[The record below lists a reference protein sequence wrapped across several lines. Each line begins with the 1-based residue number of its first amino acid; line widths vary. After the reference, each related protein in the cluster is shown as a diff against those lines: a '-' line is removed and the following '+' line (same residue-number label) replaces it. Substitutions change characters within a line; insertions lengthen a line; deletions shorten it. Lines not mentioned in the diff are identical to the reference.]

1 MPRVIAAAE
10 KAGALGAFL
19 SGSGSTIAAVTLTR
33 STQSWRSH
41 VARGKIDI
49 ARTIIITTAD
59 NDGAQIKLHQTS
71 ESNFRWVTDLKISN
85 SSPSTSFSDAAVDFA
100 PAILRGILYA
110 LSFIYERIVQLR
122 LYLYRKRIFRERTLG
137 CLVISIGNLT
147 VGGHG
152 QDADRRKIRAR
163 LASRRTPRRH
173 SQPRL
178 QRACRV
184 PSKRSWL
191 DRLQNKDVDPPRVVS
206 DGKSLLLDSLT
217 AGDEPYM
224 LAHNLKDVIVLVDK
238 DRVKSGLFAIDKWK
252 VDTLLLDDGLQY
264 LHLKH
269 RLDIVLVDRQ
279 APFGNEFLLPRGTLR
294 EPPRNL
300 RRASY
305 IFITKSTGEPNDA
318 LIERI
323 RRYNRTAEII
333 ECAHKPLYLQNI
345 FTGEQLPLER
355 LRDTFIGSICGIAA
369 PESFEDGLRKLG
381 ARIDLAKRYIDH
393 HRYTEAEL
401 QSFINRC
408 IRRDL
413 EMIVT
418 TEKDAVRM
426 PRLAETE

>member
-1 MPRVIAAAE
+1 MGRRLENLEQFAIDVILE
-10 KAGALGAFL
+10 REHG
-19 SGSGSTIAAVTLTR
+19 IR
-33 STQSWRSH
+33 
-41 VARGKIDI
+41 AR
-49 ARTIIITTAD
+49 
-59 NDGAQIKLHQTS
+59 L
-71 ESNFRWVTDLKISN
+71 
-85 SSPSTSFSDAAVDFA
+85 
-100 PAILRGILYA
+100 LRGMLYG
-110 LSFIYERIVQLR
+110 LSFVYERIVQWR
-122 LYLYRKRIFRERTLG
+122 LYFYRKRIFRERTLG

-147 VGGHG
+147 VGGTG
-152 QDADRRKIRAR
+152 KTPIVEKFARALQSGGRRVAI
-163 LASRRTPRRH
+163 LSRGYKSVPR
-173 SQPRL
+173 
-178 QRACRV
+178 

-191 DRLQNKDVDPPRVVS
+191 QRLRSDNIDPPRVVS

-224 LAHNLKDVIVLVDK
+224 LAHNLKSVIVLVDK
-238 DRVKSGLFAIDKWK
+238 DRVKSGLFAIDNWK

-294 EPPRNL
+294 EPPHNL

-305 IFITKSTGEPNDA
+305 IFITKSTGESNER
-318 LIERI
+318 LMQRI

-333 ECAHKPLYLQNI
+333 ECTHKALYLQNI
-345 FTGEQLPLER
+345 ISGEQLPLER
-355 LRDTFIGSICGIAA
+355 LRDTFIGSLCAIAA

-393 HRYTEAEL
+393 HRYSEAEL

-426 PRLAETE
+426 PRLPEAEVKVPIYFLRVEIEILSGQESWEHCVARICKPQPILSPERFFA